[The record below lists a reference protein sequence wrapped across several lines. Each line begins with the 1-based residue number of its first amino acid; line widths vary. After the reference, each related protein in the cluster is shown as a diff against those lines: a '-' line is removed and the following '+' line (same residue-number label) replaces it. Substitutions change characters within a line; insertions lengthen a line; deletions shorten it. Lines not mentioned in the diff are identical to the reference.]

1 MIAETARSGFSRAA
15 VIAAAT
21 IFGLT
26 YGLSAPLIALA
37 LSKRGL
43 GETLI
48 GLNAAMYALGVLAV
62 AALLPGLAARWG
74 ARRVIVVALA
84 TVALVLPMFPYAP
97 WLWLWFPLRFAMGAA
112 SEGVF
117 VMSEAWIN
125 QLSDERSRARS
136 IAVYTAALSLGFAL
150 GPIILAA
157 VGSDGALAYLIGGVL
172 ALLALALIL
181 HPRVG
186 APRFEHAPA
195 SGGMLSML
203 RLVPVAL
210 AATVLNASLETAG
223 LSFLPLYAMRLGW
236 SEHASTMLITSL
248 MIGAIVL
255 QLPIGW
261 LGDRFD
267 RRRLVLLFALLSS
280 AGALL
285 WPFVFDHPWLA
296 YPLVFLWGG
305 VFVGIYTLM
314 MTIVGSRHTGSR
326 LIGIYAVMSVA
337 WGVGALIGPSLTG
350 GVMEL
355 LPHGLP
361 IFAGAACAL
370 FALYAWRSRAVA

>member
-195 SGGMLSML
+195 SAGMLSML